1 MKQLSELY
9 IWKEQINNGRGIKQM
24 NINKINTFVKDTFK
38 SAKEENKI
46 IHDTDLRT
54 WGIFI

>member
-1 MKQLSELY
+1 MKQLSQLY
-9 IWKEQINNGRGIKQM
+9 RWKEQINNGGIKQM